1 MQFWRDNWSG
11 HGSLFRLLAED
22 DWLSMPS
29 SDVLLREVLNQD
41 GTWNFDSLGAALPSQ
56 IRSLLS
62 QSPVRLSDFPD
73 KVVWIYSQSGEFKVS
88 TAWEAVHQSRN
99 PSISFDRLWHH
110 LIPKKISFFMRCAI
124 VHKIPVD
131 SQIQRLG
138 ISLPSPL
145 QVINYNY

>member
-88 TAWEAVHQSRN
+88 TAWEAVHQSN
-99 PSISFDRLWHH
+99 P
-110 LIPKKISFFMRCAI
+110 
-124 VHKIPVD
+124 
-131 SQIQRLG
+131 
-138 ISLPSPL
+138 
-145 QVINYNY
+145 